1 MSGWR
6 ILFAVSAV
14 VLVIFGAMLV
24 MLWITGDGGGNGVAA
39 TPTASLTP
47 MPTPVIW
54 TLPAYFAATSPI
66 LSESTVVVL
75 SSPIETP

>member
-6 ILFAVSAV
+6 VLFAVSAV

-24 MLWITGDGGGNGVAA
+24 MLWITGDGRGNGIAA
-39 TPTASLTP
+39 TPTPA
-47 MPTPVIW
+47 VW
-54 TLPAYFAATSPI
+54 TLRGYFAATSPI
-66 LSESTVVVL
+66 LSERTVVVL